1 MAEEFANLIEA
12 RKERIIAVAKELQ
25 AQAEDEVVRLRSLGW
40 TQADFARA
48 LKELLQTR
56 ESK

>member
-1 MAEEFANLIEA
+1 LAEGFANLIEA
-12 RKERIIAVAKELQ
+12 RKKRIIAVAEELRS
-25 AQAEDEVVRLRSLGW
+25 QAEREVGRLRSLGW

-56 ESK
+56 ESE

>member
-1 MAEEFANLIEA
+1 LPEGFANLLKM
-12 RKERIIAVAKELQ
+12 RKARIIAVAAELRE
-25 AQAEDEVVRLRSLGW
+25 QAEGEVARLRSLGW

-56 ESK
+56 ESN